1 MRRRAALL
9 SLLAGLALAAHPAE
23 AQDKPHYGGELVFV
37 VPSDP
42 PSYDAH
48 EEETFGVIHPMAP
61 HYNTLLR
68 VDPFDR
74 TGTKPV
80 GDLAESWT
88 VSRDGLVYTFKLRRG
103 VKFHDGNEMTSK
115 DVKASY
121 DKIVFPPAGVK
132 SLRKAAYSSVEV
144 VEAPDPYTV
153 RFRLKWPESSLPLNL
168 ASPWNW
174 IYRADVL
181 AKDIHWYET
190 HVNGTGPFTFV
201 EHVRGSHW
209 VGKKNPNYWDK
220 GKPYLDGYR
229 AIFIS
234 SSAAQVAAVRGERA
248 HIQFRSFSPVERD
261 QLVQALGPKITVQES
276 PWDCVLLVAMH
287 HEKKPFDDKRVRR
300 ALTLALDRYEG
311 SKALSRITLVKDV
324 AGIQVPGT
332 PYATPPTELEK
343 LAGYG
348 RDINRSRTEA
358 KRLLKEAGVPEGFA
372 FTFKNRGI
380 PHPYEPLGIW
390 LIDQWRQIGLNVK
403 QEIIEA
409 SAYHPMLK
417 RGDFEVAMDF
427 QCGFIVE
434 PDLDLPRFLS
444 TSDANYGKH
453 KDTVIDELYAK
464 QGRATDAEERK
475 RYLRAFEKRL
485 LDEEAHILYTLQW
498 HRIIPHS
505 SKVRGW
511 TITPSHYLNNQLDT
525 VWLGE

>member
-23 AQDKPHYGGELVFV
+23 AQDKPRYGGELVFV

-103 VKFHDGNEMTSK
+103 VKFHDGNELTSK

-453 KDTVIDELYAK
+453 KDTVIDELYEK

-498 HRIIPHS
+498 HRIIPYS
-505 SKVRGW
+505 SKGRGW
-511 TITPSHYLNNQLDT
+511 PITPSHYLNNQLDT